1 MAVCL
6 NDVIFPIWYFQG
18 IEQMKYIT
26 YISLISKFVFLVLI
40 FVVIRQPSD
49 YLFVPVIYG
58 VGSLIAGFISLTIIF
73 KKHKIKFI
81 FQPFYTLKKYFIDSV
96 PIFLSNVSISLYV
109 STNKVI
115 IGTFL
120 GMSEVAYYDL
130 AEKLTSV
137 MKIPQYILG
146 QSLFP
151 KISKEQNKGFVK
163 KLFKLS
169 LALHLLLLILVLLFS
184 EYIILLLGGK
194 QMLPALIV
202 VNILV
207 LTVPIIAMSN
217 VFGIQLLLPFGFK
230 KLYTKTYVNSFIFY
244 GLLIFTLYFSVGLTI
259 INISI
264 ALLLTEIF
272 VTAKMFYHCNK
283 NKLWS

>member
-1 MAVCL
+1 MKKQLQHIKTIAISNKILIKNFSYLSVLQVFNILIPLLTYPYLIRVLGKETYGLVVFAQAIVGYLLILVSFGFNLSATREISLHRLNKDKLNEIVSSVFTIKIILFILSSLLLTALLLLIPKAHGYELLFIVSMTVCL

-40 FVVIRQPSD
+40 FVVISQPSD

-130 AEKLTSV
+130 AEKLT
-137 MKIPQYILG
+137 
-146 QSLFP
+146 
-151 KISKEQNKGFVK
+151 
-163 KLFKLS
+163 
-169 LALHLLLLILVLLFS
+169 
-184 EYIILLLGGK
+184 
-194 QMLPALIV
+194 
-202 VNILV
+202 
-207 LTVPIIAMSN
+207 
-217 VFGIQLLLPFGFK
+217 
-230 KLYTKTYVNSFIFY
+230 
-244 GLLIFTLYFSVGLTI
+244 
-259 INISI
+259 
-264 ALLLTEIF
+264 
-272 VTAKMFYHCNK
+272 
-283 NKLWS
+283 